1 MILFEPSL
9 ILYYVGIFFSL
20 FVSVFYLITLFENR
34 MKITD
39 PKVGKLHAVTII
51 VPAFNEARTIGQT
64 IESLKDLNYPKD
76 KIKIIV
82 VDDGSTDKTFEVAS
96 RYSGIQVIRK
106 KNGGKASAMNIGLK
120 ETKTEL
126 VAVMDADSFVTEHA
140 LWSMIGYFRNEKI
153 MAVTPALKVHDPKGF
168 WQGVQ
173 YVEYLFSVFFRKM
186 FSFLNGVYV
195 TPGPFSIYRK
205 EFFDRHGGFQE
216 DNMSEDL
223 EMALRIQSHD
233 YEIQNSINA
242 EVFTVAPSNFKSLLR
257 QRIRWYTGVL
267 NNLYTYRYLFT
278 KQKGY
283 LGVFILPVTLVSIV
297 LVLMFLGYYGVF
309 LASSLF
315 RNIYQAHL
323 INFDIMGAMSNFFA
337 NFSILEYLNPML
349 VLMVILISFTLTIF
363 VLSRIYS
370 QDKGNVLG
378 SFIMYALVYGPIFGI
393 MWVTTVAHRLLN
405 LKIRW

>member
-9 ILYYVGIFFSL
+9 ILYYIGIFFSL
-20 FVSVFYLITLFENR
+20 FISVFYLITLFENR

-64 IESLKDLNYPKD
+64 IESLKDLNYPKN

-82 VDDGSTDKTFEVAS
+82 VDDGSTDGTFEVAS

-153 MAVTPALKVHDPKGF
+153 MAVTPALKVHDPRGL

-267 NNLYTYRYLFT
+267 NNLYTYRHLFT

-283 LGVFILPVTLVSIV
+283 LGVFILPITLVSIV
-297 LVLMFLGYYGVF
+297 LVLAFLGYYGVF
-309 LASSLF
+309 LASNLF
-315 RNIYQAHL
+315 RSVYQAHL

-378 SFIMYALVYGPIFGI
+378 SFIMYALVYGPIFGV
-393 MWVTTVAHRLLN
+393 MWVTTVTHRLLN